1 MKGTDKF
8 LIGIVAGISLLVIV
22 ALVVTLSKPEETYQ
36 NENTP
41 ESVVHDYLLALQK
54 EDYAKAYSFLA
65 KTLSGYPRTE
75 GKFATDVDTY
85 NWNFYSIENNSFS
98 IDSREVRIYGDNATV
113 VVGATSL
120 GGRSLVDSRQNY
132 RTFEVFLK
140 QVKEEWK
147 ITNSDQYFA
156 YCWRNPEG
164 CK

>member
-8 LIGIVAGISLLVIV
+8 LIGIIAGIGLLVVV

-54 EDYAKAYSFLA
+54 KDYVKAYSFI
-65 KTLSGYPRTE
+65 SSSIPGYPRTE
-75 GKFATDVDTY
+75 GKFVSDIDNYA
-85 NWNFYSIENNSFS
+85 WNLYAINNHSFS
-98 IDSREVRIYGDNATV
+98 IDSREVKVKGENATV

-132 RTFEVFLK
+132 RTFQVDLK
-140 QVKEEWK
+140 QVKGEWK
-147 ITNSDQYFA
+147 ITHSDQYFA
-156 YCWRNPEG
+156 YCWSDIQG